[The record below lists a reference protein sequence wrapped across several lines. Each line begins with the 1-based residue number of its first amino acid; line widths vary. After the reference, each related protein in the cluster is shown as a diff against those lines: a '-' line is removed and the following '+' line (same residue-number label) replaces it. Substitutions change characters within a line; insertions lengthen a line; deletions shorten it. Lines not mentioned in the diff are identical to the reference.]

1 MSEEAFYIACIAISL
16 ATWLAVSFLTRTPPS
31 KKGTRSLLY
40 FVWAISGVLAF
51 IATGSA
57 ITILILGAH
66 EHSLV
71 HNIVSNVG
79 ALAAIALFLRG
90 MKLASQ
96 ETLSWGGLLGAIYIN
111 LLRIEYDLSLSHPY
125 VAPEGD
131 ARWTLLHEYEQFYV
145 FFPLIVTTMAAFVLF
160 LFATRQIK
168 ARHLLSATKD
178 TATNTHEN

>member
-1 MSEEAFYIACIAISL
+1 MSDEAFYITCTAISL
-16 ATWLAVSFLTRTPPS
+16 ATWLAVCFLTRTPPP

-40 FVWAISGVLAF
+40 FAWAISGVLAF

-57 ITILILGAH
+57 ITILILTAH

-71 HNIVSNVG
+71 HNILSNVG
-79 ALAAIALFLRG
+79 ALAAMILFLIG
-90 MKLASQ
+90 MRLASQ

-131 ARWTLLHEYEQFYV
+131 ARFAPLHEYEQFYV
-145 FFPLIVTTMAAFVLF
+145 FFPLIVIAMAAMVLF
-160 LFATRQIK
+160 IFAAQQIK
-168 ARHLLSATKD
+168 ARHLSAI
-178 TATNTHEN
+178 ENSNQ